1 MTTDMESMDDRN
13 LAGQAVT
20 GWAARHSASVQEAIA
35 PPAGKVA
42 ATPAALR
49 AETWGWFPAL
59 SVISALGVL
68 LVALAYEGGRLSASQ
83 WPVPLFWCGLLLLF
97 VPVALRLFSAQ
108 PTRQERIALLIVV
121 TINFYL
127 TKYLQ
132 YPLFFTSYD
141 EFLHVRSAQDIA
153 ASHHLF
159 QPNPLLPISAFY
171 PGLEI
176 VTNAV
181 SSLTGLSI
189 FVAGTLV
196 IGVATLL
203 LVLSLYLLYERLS
216 GSMRLAGLATL
227 LYIANPGFVFFDTMF
242 AYESLAL
249 PLAIFVVFAIVH
261 RGSLP
266 VRGQVALTLLIWAG
280 LAAVVVT
287 HHLTSFALLAFLC
300 LWSIVSLWKKMRAR
314 QGQKQ
319 PIPAGPR
326 EAALV
331 ACVLTV
337 LWLIYTNWQAL
348 AYLAPNL
355 DSTMNQVTQI
365 LAHKAPP
372 RQLFHSSTA
381 SAGTPL
387 WERIAAYTSEICI
400 LLGLP
405 FGLFA
410 IWRRYR
416 ANAFALAAGC
426 VTLVYPI
433 TLLLHLTQSGAELA
447 NRAEEFL
454 FVALAFVLGAGA
466 VQVLLA
472 GAAGRTGRQR
482 LALVAAVVVM
492 IYFGQMVLGSG
503 QPWSLLPGP
512 YMVTADAR
520 SIEPEGIGAAEWAS
534 VYLGPG
540 HIVASDR
547 DNTLLMA
554 TFGEQMA
561 ETAGSAN
568 VPVSWVLL
576 SPQFGSGVTSILR
589 QDDIQ
594 YVVVDLRLSTAL
606 PTIGTYFNSANLQP
620 ATAPI
625 SRTALTKFDGMQNV
639 SRVFD
644 SGDIIIYNVESIARQ
659 PAGPPPQHRHPTRQF
674 KPERPKKLS
683 QPVAWVRQSYLW
695 DIPSL

>member
-1 MTTDMESMDDRN
+1 MTTDMESMDNRN
-13 LAGQAVT
+13 LAGSTAT
-20 GWAARHSASVQEAIA
+20 GWAARPSAPVQEAVA
-35 PPAGKVA
+35 PPAATAA
-42 ATPAALR
+42 ATPAR
-49 AETWGWFPAL
+49 AQMWGWFPAL
-59 SVISALGVL
+59 SVISAPGVL
-68 LVALAYEGGRLSASQ
+68 LVALAYEGGRLSAPQ

-97 VPVALRLFSAQ
+97 VPVALRLFSAK
-108 PTRQERIALLIVV
+108 PTRQERIALLIMV
-121 TINFYL
+121 TVNFYL

-132 YPLFFTSYD
+132 YPLYFTSYD
-141 EFLHVRSAQDIA
+141 EFLHLRSAQDIA

-189 FVAGTLV
+189 FAAGTLV

-216 GSMRLAGLATL
+216 GSTRLAGLATL

-249 PLAIFVVFAIVH
+249 PLAIFVVFAIVR

-266 VRGQVALTLLIWAG
+266 ARQQVALTLLIWGG

-300 LWSIVSLWKKMRAR
+300 LWSIVSLLPWKKTRAR

-319 PIPAGPR
+319 PLLAGPR

-331 ACVLTV
+331 TCVLTI
-337 LWLIYTNWQAL
+337 LWLIYTNWQAF

-355 DSTMNQVTQI
+355 ASTMNQVTQI

-372 RQLFHSSTA
+372 RQLFHSNTA
-381 SAGTPL
+381 STGTPL

-416 ANAFALAAGC
+416 VNAFALTVGC
-426 VTLVYPI
+426 VTLIYPV

-454 FVALAFVLGAGA
+454 FVALAFVLAAGA
-466 VQVLLA
+466 VQLVS
-472 GAAGRTGRQR
+472 RTKQTGRR
-482 LALVAAVVVM
+482 LALVAGVVVI

-512 YMVTADAR
+512 YMVGADAR
-520 SIEPEGIGAAEWAS
+520 SIEPEGINAAVWAS
-534 VYLGPG
+534 AYLGPG

-561 ETAGSAN
+561 QTAGGAD
-568 VPVSWVLL
+568 VPLSWVLL
-576 SPQFGSGVTSILR
+576 SPQFGSGVTAILR

-606 PTIGTYFNSANLQP
+606 PAIGTYFNSANLQP
-620 ATAPI
+620 ATTPI
-625 SRTALTKFDGMQNV
+625 NRAALTKFDGVQNV

-644 SGDIIIYNVESIARQ
+644 SGDIIIYNVESIAKQ
-659 PAGPPPQHRHPTRQF
+659 PAGPPPTRHFRPA
-674 KPERPKKLS
+674 RPKKLS
-683 QPVAWVRQSYLW
+683 QPVAWVRQFYLW
-695 DIPSL
+695 DILPL

>member
-1 MTTDMESMDDRN
+1 MTTEMESTDDRN
-13 LAGQAVT
+13 LTGQTVT
-20 GWAARHSASVQEAIA
+20 GWTARHSRLVQEAVA
-35 PPAGKVA
+35 PPAAKAA
-42 ATPAALR
+42 ATAAR
-49 AETWGWFPAL
+49 AQMWGWFPAL
-59 SVISALGVL
+59 ITLSASGVL
-68 LVALAYEGGRLSASQ
+68 LVALAYEGGRLSAPQ
-83 WPVPLFWCGLLLLF
+83 WSVPLFWCGLLLLF
-97 VPVALRLFSAQ
+97 VPVALRLFSAR
-108 PTRQERIALLIVV
+108 PARQERIALLIVV

-132 YPLFFTSYD
+132 YPLYFTSYD

-181 SSLTGLSI
+181 SNLSGLST

-196 IGVATLL
+196 IGMATLL

-216 GSMRLAGLATL
+216 GSTRLAGLATV

-249 PLAIFVVFAIVH
+249 PLAIFVVFAIVR

-266 VRGQVALTLLIWAG
+266 ARQQAALTLLIWGG

-300 LWSIVSLWKKMRAR
+300 LWSVVSLPLWKVTRGR
-314 QGQKQ
+314 QGQNQ
-319 PIPAGPR
+319 PVQAGPR
-326 EAALV
+326 EGALV
-331 ACVLTV
+331 AGVLTI
-337 LWLIYTNWQAL
+337 LWLIYTNWQAF

-355 DSTMNQVTQI
+355 ASTMNQVTQI

-372 RQLFHSSTA
+372 RQLFHSNA
-381 SAGTPL
+381 APAGTPL
-387 WERIAAYTSEICI
+387 WERIAAYASEICI
-400 LLGLP
+400 LPGLP

-416 ANAFALAAGC
+416 ANAFALTVGC
-426 VTLVYPI
+426 VTLIYPV

-454 FVALAFVLGAGA
+454 FVALAFVLAAGA
-466 VQVLLA
+466 VQLLS
-472 GAAGRTGRQR
+472 GTRRTGWR
-482 LALVAAVVVM
+482 LALVAGVVVI

-512 YMVTADAR
+512 YMVGADAR
-520 SIEPEGIGAAEWAS
+520 SIEPEGIGAAEWADD
-534 VYLGPG
+534 YLGPG

-554 TFGEQMA
+554 TFGEQRA
-561 ETAGSAN
+561 QTAGSAD
-568 VPVSWVLL
+568 VPLSWVLL
-576 SPQFGSGVTSILR
+576 SPQFGSGVTAILR
-589 QDDIQ
+589 QDNIQ
-594 YVVVDLRLSTAL
+594 YVVVDLRLSTA
-606 PTIGTYFNSANLQP
+606 PPAIGTYFNSANLQP
-620 ATAPI
+620 ATTPI
-625 SRTALTKFDGMQNV
+625 NRVALTKFDGVQNV

-644 SGDIIIYNVESIARQ
+644 SGDIIIYNVESITRQ
-659 PAGPPPQHRHPTRQF
+659 PAGPLPTRHF
-674 KPERPKKLS
+674 RPARPKKLA
-683 QPVAWVRQSYLW
+683 QLVAWVRQFYLW
-695 DIPSL
+695 DILPL

>member
-1 MTTDMESMDDRN
+1 MTTDMESMDNRN
-13 LAGQAVT
+13 LAGATAT
-20 GWAARHSASVQEAIA
+20 GWAAWHSAPVQEAVA
-35 PPAGKVA
+35 PPAA
-42 ATPAALR
+42 TATATPAR
-49 AETWGWFPAL
+49 AQTWGWFPAL
-59 SVISALGVL
+59 SVISTLGVL
-68 LVALAYEGGRLSASQ
+68 LVALAYEGGRLSALQ

-97 VPVALRLFSAQ
+97 VPVALRLFSTK

-132 YPLFFTSYD
+132 YPLYFTFYD

-153 ASHHLF
+153 TSHHLF

-181 SSLTGLSI
+181 SNLTGLSI

-196 IGVATLL
+196 IGMATLL

-216 GSMRLAGLATL
+216 GSTRLAGLATL

-249 PLAIFVVFAIVH
+249 PLAIFVVFVIVR

-266 VRGQVALTLLIWAG
+266 ARQQAALTLLIWAG

-300 LWSIVSLWKKMRAR
+300 LWSIVSLLLWKMTRAR

-319 PIPAGPR
+319 PLLAGPR

-331 ACVLTV
+331 TCVLTI
-337 LWLIYTNWQAL
+337 LWLIYTNWQAF

-355 DSTMNQVTQI
+355 ASTMNQVTQI

-372 RQLFHSSTA
+372 RQLFHSNTA
-381 SAGTPL
+381 SAGTSL
-387 WERIAAYTSEICI
+387 WERIAAYTSAICI

-410 IWRRYR
+410 ILRRYR
-416 ANAFALAAGC
+416 ANAFALTAGC
-426 VTLVYPI
+426 VTLIYPV

-447 NRAEEFL
+447 NRTEEFL
-454 FVALAFVLGAGA
+454 FVALAFVLAAGA
-466 VQVLLA
+466 VQVSLA
-472 GAAGRTGRQR
+472 GAAGRTERQR

-512 YMVTADAR
+512 YMVGADAR

-534 VYLGPG
+534 AYLGPG

-547 DNTLLMA
+547 NNTLLMA

-576 SPQFGSGVTSILR
+576 SPQFGSGVRAILR

-606 PTIGTYFNSANLQP
+606 PAIGTYFNSANLQP
-620 ATAPI
+620 ATTPI
-625 SRTALTKFDGMQNV
+625 NRAALTKFDGVQDV
-639 SRVFD
+639 SRIFD

-659 PAGPPPQHRHPTRQF
+659 PAGPPPTRHARPA
-674 KPERPKKLS
+674 RPKKLS
-683 QPVAWVRQSYLW
+683 QPVAWVRQFYLW
-695 DIPSL
+695 DILPQ